1 MNVRRNP
8 PDLVLLMVTLV
19 ILVLGL
25 IVVASASAPEAL
37 RLTEGKNV
45 FHFGFRQLL
54 WAVAG
59 IGVMFFLMHFP
70 YKNYQKFSLGLGI
83 LSIIFLVLVLFL
95 AKDVKGAS
103 RWLNLGFVNFQPS
116 EFAKLSVIMILAHY
130 IAAIKREIND
140 FALGICIPLIFVAL
154 ICILIL
160 MEPDLGTTIV
170 IFLTF
175 MIMLYAAGA
184 RLSHLSWISL
194 AGLAACVF
202 LIMAEPYRAKRLVA
216 FLNPWKDPQG
226 DGWQIIQSLYALG
239 SGGPFGMGLG
249 LGRQK
254 FNYLP
259 ESHTDYIFS
268 ILGEELGLVG
278 TVTVLVLFFLIAW
291 RGFKIALSV
300 KDPYGKTLAAGITA
314 SLVFQSILNIGVV
327 TSSIPVTGITLPFL
341 SYGGSSLLIC
351 LVSIGIL
358 LNISKAAD

>member
-1 MNVRRNP
+1 VKRNP
-8 PDLVLLMVTLV
+8 PDLILLMVTLV

-25 IVVASASAPEAL
+25 IAVTSASAPEAL
-37 RLTEGKNV
+37 RLGKNV
-45 FHFGFRQLL
+45 FHYGLRQLL
-54 WAVAG
+54 WAIAG
-59 IGVMFFLMHFP
+59 VGVMFFLMHFP
-70 YKNYQKFSLGLGI
+70 YRNLKKLSLLLGI
-83 LSIIFLVLVLFL
+83 LSIVFLVLVLIM
-95 AKDVKGAS
+95 AKDIKGAS
-103 RWLNLGFVNFQPS
+103 RWLDLGFFNIQPS
-116 EFAKLSVIMILAHY
+116 EFAKLSTVLILAHY
-130 IAAIKREIND
+130 ITAIKREIKD
-140 FALGICIPLIFVAL
+140 FMLGIVIPLIFVSV

-160 MEPDLGTTIV
+160 LEPDLGTTIV
-170 IFLTF
+170 IFITF

-184 RLSHLSWISL
+184 RFSHLSLISL
-194 AGLAACVF
+194 AGLLAVILLVIF
-202 LIMAEPYRAKRLVA
+202 EPYRAKRLVA
-216 FLNPWKDPQG
+216 FLDPWKDPQG

-314 SLVFQSILNIGVV
+314 SLVFQAILNIGVV

-358 LNISKAAD
+358 LNISKSAE